1 MLTIILAIGLCIALL
16 KWLNRYIGVLAL
28 LYYITQKGCNL
39 PNDQELK
46 DCTQYVIKRLI
57 KDITRNEP

>member
-1 MLTIILAIGLCIALL
+1 MLTIILAIGLCVALL
-16 KWLNRYIGVLAL
+16 KWLSRYVGTLAL

-46 DCTQYVIKRLI
+46 NCTQYVVKRLI
-57 KDITRNEP
+57 KDITGKEQ